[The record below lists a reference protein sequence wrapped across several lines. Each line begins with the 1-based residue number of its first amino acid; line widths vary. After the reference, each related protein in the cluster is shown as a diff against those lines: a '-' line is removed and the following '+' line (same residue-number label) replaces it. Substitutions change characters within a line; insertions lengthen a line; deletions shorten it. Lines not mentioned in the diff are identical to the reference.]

1 MIFLA
6 GDIGGTHTRLL
17 LGEVRKGG
25 WQTLARADY
34 PSDQFAT
41 FDDLLRLF
49 LETGRFRPVSMVL
62 AVAGPVRHGR
72 VKVTNLPWTLDAL
85 ELARQHALEDV
96 ILLNDFEAQGHAL
109 PLLGA
114 EDVVTL
120 QAGEPDPD
128 GVRALIG
135 AGTGLGMA
143 QVVPCAGGWRVI
155 PGEGGHVDF
164 APRNEAE
171 LDLWRH
177 VRKELG
183 RASVESLLSGPGIE
197 RIHRYLCQRDGV
209 ATSEAGTAQIS
220 QVALAEP
227 GSRERQTLRLFV
239 HLYGAVAGNLALL
252 DLPRGGLYL
261 GGGIAPKILP
271 LLQAEGFLEAF
282 LDKAPMG
289 ELLKTIPVQ
298 VVANEALGLLGAAEV
313 AVQLAEGR

>member
-1 MIFLA
+1 MIFVA

-34 PSDQFAT
+34 PSDQFET

-120 QAGEPDPD
+120 QAGEPEPD

-143 QVVPCAGGWRVI
+143 QVVPCAGSWRVI
-155 PGEGGHVDF
+155 PGEGGHADF

-209 ATSEAGTAQIS
+209 TTPEAGTAQIS
-220 QVALAEP
+220 QAALAEP
-227 GSRERQTLRLFV
+227 GSRERETLRLFV

-289 ELLKTIPVQ
+289 DLLKTIPVQ
-298 VVANEALGLLGAAEV
+298 VVINEALGLLGAAEV

>member
-1 MIFLA
+1 VIFVA

-34 PSDQFAT
+34 PSDQFET

-120 QAGEPDPD
+120 QAGEPEPD

-143 QVVPCAGGWRVI
+143 QVVPCAGSWRVI
-155 PGEGGHVDF
+155 PGEGGHADF

-209 ATSEAGTAQIS
+209 TTPEAGTAQIS
-220 QVALAEP
+220 QAALAEP
-227 GSRERQTLRLFV
+227 GSRERETLRLFV

-289 ELLKTIPVQ
+289 DLLKTIPVQ
-298 VVANEALGLLGAAEV
+298 VVINEALGLLGAAEV

>member
-72 VKVTNLPWTLDAL
+72 VKVTNLSWTLDAL

-143 QVVPCAGGWRVI
+143 QIVPCAGGWRVI

-209 ATSEAGTAQIS
+209 TPPEAGTAQIS

-227 GSRERQTLRLFV
+227 GSRERETLRLFV

-289 ELLKTIPVQ
+289 DLLKTIPVQ
-298 VVANEALGLLGAAEV
+298 VVTNEALGLLGAAEV

>member
-25 WQTLARADY
+25 WQPLARADY
-34 PSDQFAT
+34 PSDQFER
-41 FDDLLRLF
+41 FDDILTLF
-49 LETGRFRPVSMVL
+49 LDTERWRPVNMVL

-85 ELARQHALEDV
+85 QLARDYQLEEV
-96 ILLNDFEAQGHAL
+96 VLLNDFEAQGHAL
-109 PLLGA
+109 SVLGA
-114 EDVVTL
+114 ADVTTL
-120 QAGEPDPD
+120 QAGDPDPD

-143 QVVPCAGGWRVI
+143 QVIPCAGGWRVV
-155 PGEGGHVDF
+155 PGEGGHADF

-197 RIHRYLCQRDGV
+197 RIHRYLCERDGV
-209 ATSEAGTAQIS
+209 AAGGRAADIS
-220 QVALAEP
+220 RAALADP
-227 GSRERQTLRLFV
+227 AGREREALRLFV
-239 HLYGAVAGNLALL
+239 HIYGAVAGNLALL

-261 GGGIAPKILP
+261 AGGIAPKILP
-271 LLQAEGFLEAF
+271 LLQAEGFLAAF

-289 ELLKTIPVQ
+289 EVLKTVPVH
-298 VVANEALGLLGAAEV
+298 VVTNAALGLLGAAEV
-313 AVQLAEGR
+313 AVRLAEGR